1 MSENKGK
8 TFFIDQTRCTACRG
22 CQAACKQWKKLA
34 ADETVNTGSYQNPP
48 DLNGHTFKLVRFN
61 EVEVD
66 GKLKWVFFPEQCRH
80 CLEPP
85 CKMMADAFIPG
96 AIIQDEATGAVI
108 YTEKTKELDY
118 QTIREACPYDIP
130 RKEESTGLLT
140 KCNMCIDRVRAGMLP
155 ACVKTCPTFT
165 MHFGDRDEM
174 LAMARARLAEVQ
186 KKSPAALLADS
197 DLVRVLYLCEVHP
210 SHYHHHMVADA
221 GGATDRIGPFSRRA
235 LLAMRPLRMG

>member
-1 MSENKGK
+1 MSQR
-8 TFFIDQTRCTACRG
+8 TLTTQ
-22 CQAACKQWKKLA
+22 QA
-34 ADETVNTGSYQNPP
+34 
-48 DLNGHTFKLVRFN
+48 
-61 EVEVD
+61 
-66 GKLKWVFFPEQCRH
+66 
-80 CLEPP
+80 LE
-85 CKMMADAFIPG
+85 MMADAFIPG

-235 LLAMRPLRMG
+235 LLAMRPLRTG